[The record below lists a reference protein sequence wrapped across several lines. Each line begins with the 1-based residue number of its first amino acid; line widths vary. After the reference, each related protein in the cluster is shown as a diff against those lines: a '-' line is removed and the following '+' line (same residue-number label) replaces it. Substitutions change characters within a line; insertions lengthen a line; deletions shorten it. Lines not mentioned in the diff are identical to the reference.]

1 MVVRTMHEESS
12 TIFGTTEQL
21 MIFGEIFFG
30 TLLVAALYFGY
41 RHIKHGLALPSTPLF
56 DWTTLGLAMWCFT
69 GMLIDAWAHKHGEV
83 DDSFFTPWHAVWYS
97 GFTAYAGYISWA
109 LWRLH
114 DGPIP
119 RNLASLKSFLSGMP
133 KGYAPGVVGMLAF
146 ALSGF
151 GDMLWHTFL
160 GIEGGTDILLSPTHL
175 GLAAGLILSLMVP
188 ATAAWHREGS
198 GEGFISQIPII
209 FGLAGA
215 WSVITL
221 FTSYTHY
228 LTLNINSM
236 CAGTS
241 CPPGTEGLEL
251 ALSAILL
258 QSIIATGFVLW
269 FMKRWKPEFGTFT
282 LLFAI
287 NGIAIA
293 AFAPGVIGKSW
304 QHTLT
309 PLLSGILIDTGYYLW
324 GQKYRLFAFTVPAL
338 SIIAWYI
345 LLGTLAG
352 KGISLMGWSIH
363 ATIGIVFLAGSAG
376 LLVSCL
382 TETVSNNI
390 QEIE

>member
-1 MVVRTMHEESS
+1 MVVHAMSEGSS
-12 TIFGTTEQL
+12 IGTTEQL

-30 TLLVAALYFGY
+30 SLLVAALYFGY
-41 RHIKHGLALPSTPLF
+41 RHIKHGLALPPTPLF
-56 DWTTLGLAMWCFT
+56 DWTTLGLALWCFS
-69 GMLIDAWAHKHGEV
+69 GMLIDAWAHKHGQV

-97 GFTAYAGYISWA
+97 GFTAYAGYIMWA

-119 RNLASLKSFLSGMP
+119 RNLVSLKSFLNGMP
-133 KGYAPGVVGMLAF
+133 KGYAPGILGIIVFSISA
-146 ALSGF
+146 F

-188 ATAAWHREGS
+188 VTAAWHRAGS
-198 GEGFISQIPII
+198 GEGFIAQLPLI

-221 FTSYTHY
+221 FTTYAHH
-228 LTLNINSM
+228 LTLSFYSM
-236 CAGTS
+236 CMGGS

-251 ALSAILL
+251 GITAILL
-258 QSIIATGFVLW
+258 QSIITTGFVLW
-269 FMKRWKPEFGTFT
+269 FMRRWKPVFGTFT

-293 AFAPGVIGKSW
+293 AFAGLQDVG
-304 QHTLT
+304 T
-309 PLLSGILIDTGYYLW
+309 PLLSGILIDVGYNLW
-324 GQKYRLFAFTVPAL
+324 GQKHRLFAFTVPAL
-338 SIIAWYI
+338 PIITWFI
-345 LLGTLAG
+345 LLEIAFSI
-352 KGISLMGWSIH
+352 GIVPRMGWSVH
-363 ATIGIVFLAGSAG
+363 ATIGVIFLAGSAG
-376 LLVSCL
+376 LLMSCL
-382 TETVSNNI
+382 TEPVSNNM